1 MGCTAGL
8 EFPKKRL
15 DLADIR
21 TPDLPARRLVT
32 VLTTLAMCYIPKNK
46 AVTLGAL
53 VRPSL
58 YVVVTNRSIR

>member
-1 MGCTAGL
+1 MGSTAGL
-8 EFPKKRL
+8 EFPKKGV

-32 VLTTLAMCYIPKNK
+32 VLITLAMWYIPKNK
-46 AVTLGAL
+46 AVTLGVP
-53 VRPSL
+53 VRRSL